1 MVGTRRFAFSSL
13 LFLAMGAATFT
24 AASLGILATF
34 IIDDLSISR
43 AELGVVLAVVN
54 IAAAVLSPIA
64 GRVTDRIGGKAAIVA
79 LFVIAG
85 ATFLLLGTAV
95 GYVMLLAGALAGA
108 FSNAF
113 GNPSTNKLIAE
124 DLPAGERGL
133 ITGVKQSGVQFG
145 IFLGGVTV
153 PSVAVAIGWR
163 GAYLVVAAIP
173 LILALLALW
182 VVPSAPPSTVGH
194 REVRRVRLPAAIWWL
209 AGYGFLSG
217 FSGAV
222 TFLVPL
228 FAEETLGLSP
238 IAGGIAVA
246 LVALVAVV
254 GRIAWSRYAEQSGA
268 YRGSLFAMAGLSLMA
283 AGLFF
288 ASGQI
293 AVWLLWPAAIAI
305 ALGSSSWNSVG
316 MLAVMVEAG
325 VAATGRASGVVL
337 FGFLTGLGLGPPV
350 FGAIIDS
357 TGSYDLM
364 WLLSAAA
371 AAMAGGVVMAWGRS
385 VRRG

>member
-54 IAAAVLSPIA
+54 IAAAVLSPVA

-153 PSVAVAIGWR
+153 PSIAVAIGWR

-182 VVPSAPPSTVGH
+182 VVPSAPQSTAGS
-194 REVRRVRLPAAIWWL
+194 REDRRGRLPAAIWWL

-217 FSGAV
+217 FSGSV

-238 IAGGIAVA
+238 IAGGIAIA

-293 AVWLLWPAAIAI
+293 VVWLLWPAAIAI

-357 TGSYDLM
+357 TGSYNLM

-385 VRRG
+385 VQRG

>member
-1 MVGTRRFAFSSL
+1 M
-13 LFLAMGAATFT
+13 
-24 AASLGILATF
+24 
-34 IIDDLSISR
+34 
-43 AELGVVLAVVN
+43 
-54 IAAAVLSPIA
+54 
-64 GRVTDRIGGKAAIVA
+64 
-79 LFVIAG
+79 IAG

-153 PSVAVAIGWR
+153 PSIAVAIGWR

-182 VVPSAPPSTVGH
+182 VVPSTPQTSAGS
-194 REVRRVRLPAAIWWL
+194 RENRRGRLPAAIWWL
-209 AGYGFLSG
+209 AAYGFLSG

-238 IAGGIAVA
+238 IAGGIAIA

-254 GRIAWSRYAEQSGA
+254 GRIAWSRYAERSGA
-268 YRGSLFAMAGLSLMA
+268 YRGSLFAMAGRKSSTQSLLA
-283 AGLFF
+283 AGGRIFCVTQNVVENLRIYQTELQIQNDELRESQRHTEAALGRGLAAQHRVGADAFGWERDNWIGATPQENAQSTDWPTFF
-288 ASGQI
+288 ACHRLGFQ
-293 AVWLLWPAAIAI
+293 VDLLETVGSAGTLIGI
-305 ALGSSSWNSVG
+305 ALGCAGTTRAPEPVDTPLEPVPGSV
-316 MLAVMVEAG
+316 
-325 VAATGRASGVVL
+325 
-337 FGFLTGLGLGPPV
+337 
-350 FGAIIDS
+350 
-357 TGSYDLM
+357 
-364 WLLSAAA
+364 
-371 AAMAGGVVMAWGRS
+371 AGGVAPPWMDHSPPWRRRRRCRS
-385 VRRG
+385 PGPVPSAPTSASTSSPWTSSRSMPT